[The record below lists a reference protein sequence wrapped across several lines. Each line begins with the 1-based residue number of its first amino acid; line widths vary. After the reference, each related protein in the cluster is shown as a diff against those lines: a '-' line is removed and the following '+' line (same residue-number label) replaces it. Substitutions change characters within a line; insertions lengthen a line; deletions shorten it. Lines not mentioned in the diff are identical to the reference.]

1 MSGAKQLEGDWQY
14 VSEKAF
20 DPLKL
25 TVKNIVGADWM
36 VAAMIPKGKMM
47 ANMLKR
53 DSEGGFSLVKFH
65 CNQKESPEENKALE
79 EEFSSFMELGITS
92 MRKEGKTLIISAG
105 GTEKTFTE
113 DDIRQRHEETQRAKM
128 MSMKGSGRF
137 G

>member
-1 MSGAKQLEGDWQY
+1 
-14 VSEKAF
+14 
-20 DPLKL
+20 
-25 TVKNIVGADWM
+25 M

-92 MRKEGKTLIISAG
+92 MRKEGELGDCIVG
-105 GTEKTFTE
+105 
-113 DDIRQRHEETQRAKM
+113 
-128 MSMKGSGRF
+128 GSGWRSC
-137 G
+137 